1 MAKDFFTAIKER
13 RSYYDISPE
22 SNIPDERI
30 EELVQEALLH
40 APSAFNSQSARVVLL
55 LNQHHKKFWSIT
67 LEALRKIVPAEKF
80 KPTEDK
86 IASFANGY
94 STVLFFDDT
103 SVVKELQAKFP
114 TYSDNFPIWAQ
125 QANGILQYVVW
136 TSLEI
141 EGLGASLQHYNPL
154 VDDAVKKEW
163 NIADSWQ
170 LIAQMPFGVPI
181 ESPGEKSFLP
191 LEDRLVVC
199 KD

>member
-1 MAKDFFTAIKER
+1 MAKDFFTALKER

-30 EELVQEALLH
+30 EELIQEALLH

-55 LNQHHKKFWSIT
+55 LNQYHKKFWSIT
-67 LEALRKIVPAEKF
+67 LEALRKIVPVEKF

-94 STVLFFDDT
+94 GTVLFFDDT
-103 SVVKELQAKFP
+103 SVVKALQAKFS

-125 QANGILQYVVW
+125 QANGILQYIVW

-141 EGLGASLQHYNPL
+141 EDLGASLQHYNPL

-163 NIADSWQ
+163 SVADSWQ

-191 LEDRLVVC
+191 LEDRLGVC
-199 KD
+199 KN